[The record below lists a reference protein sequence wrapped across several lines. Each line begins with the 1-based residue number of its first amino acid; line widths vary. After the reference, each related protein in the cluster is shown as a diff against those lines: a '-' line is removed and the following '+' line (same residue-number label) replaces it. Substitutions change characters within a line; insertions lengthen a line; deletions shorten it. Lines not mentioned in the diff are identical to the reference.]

1 MMELFHRE
9 IQFQQIIRLGR
20 ILHRSDYENTAN
32 DLLESFGAKIN
43 RYGPGYAKNL
53 IAIDFIEGPSYEV
66 IVIGKSNKKTNEVLN
81 ELNLFEHDRKIVIY
95 IDENNRDEMIKL
107 IPFLNNFP
115 NHKDI
120 DPWIYV
126 CKDFTCEL
134 PTQDIIKVKQ
144 LLTK

>member
-1 MMELFHRE
+1 MRC
-9 IQFQQIIRLGR
+9 
-20 ILHRSDYENTAN
+20 
-32 DLLESFGAKIN
+32 
-43 RYGPGYAKNL
+43 
-53 IAIDFIEGPSYEV
+53 
-66 IVIGKSNKKTNEVLN
+66 NKKTNEVLN